1 MYSVAEV
8 LIIGRKEKSN
18 EKNVFGESVQD
29 EIVKYDLLGFSD
41 GIVDVK
47 KLEGKELSLLRI
59 KSMFQVNGK

>member
-1 MYSVAEV
+1 
-8 LIIGRKEKSN
+8 
-18 EKNVFGESVQD
+18 
-29 EIVKYDLLGFSD
+29 LLGFSD